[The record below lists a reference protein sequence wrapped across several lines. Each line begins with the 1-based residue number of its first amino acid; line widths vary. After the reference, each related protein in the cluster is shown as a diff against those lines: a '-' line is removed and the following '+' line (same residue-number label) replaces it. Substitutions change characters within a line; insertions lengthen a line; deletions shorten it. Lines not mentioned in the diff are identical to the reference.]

1 VNLPTNLPEELE
13 QTQLYLLGLVETLS
27 SYVPDVWSE
36 WGDQARLVH
45 KQIVDFRVL
54 SDQLIEFLQSL
65 GTNTGGTTGGWEEWK
80 RWDRLELLYVQLS
93 TTLQLLAGREFEDL
107 HYLVIEQHNKIKAL
121 LHSRLCMYILE
132 GIENVPTFKAEVGK
146 FLDSIHQTFPS
157 PELVGLDA
165 VSNHVTLAQH
175 RIDNIHKELED
186 KGIADPEVITTQE
199 EGADTDIVVVIKPEK
214 PWLWDKVRG
223 LIDKFFDSQRAWWGS
238 VILRIIVYITTDSE
252 AIAQIKKYGLLP
264 EYDTDINW
272 TFVESNWPSLRLLE

>member
-1 VNLPTNLPEELE
+1 MLPMNLPEELE

-36 WGDQARLVH
+36 WGDQARLVR

-54 SDQLIEFLQSL
+54 TDQLIAHLEGL
-65 GTNTGGTTGGWEEWK
+65 GTITPGSGGSWK
-80 RWDRLELLYVQLS
+80 AWPKLEMLELLFAHLDWGLWMLS
-93 TTLQLLAGREFEDL
+93 GRETVDRDYEVLEQQKRIKGLL
-107 HYLVIEQHNKIKAL
+107 HY
-121 LHSRLCMYILE
+121 RLCMHILE
-132 GIENVPTFKAEVGK
+132 GIEKVPAFKAEVGK
-146 FLDSIHQTFPS
+146 FLDSIRITFPS
-157 PELVGLDA
+157 PELVGLDT

-186 KGIADPEVITTQE
+186 KGLADPEVITTQE
-199 EGADTDIVVVIKPEK
+199 EGADSDIVVVIKPEK
-214 PWLWDKVRG
+214 SWLWDKVRG

-252 AIAQIKKYGLLP
+252 AIAQIKAHGLLP